1 MRIRLFLISGV
12 LAACAVAS
20 GCASDSAA
28 GKGAAQGASVGMVG
42 GAVAGA
48 VGSLLWGGNPVEGAV
63 KSGITGAA
71 AGAAVGGMSG
81 AQRDRAAKER
91 AAATPGNNFDT
102 NQAELRKRIGDRN
115 YSTAVLLT
123 QCRHK
128 DAIASSQ
135 EILASSKDPQ
145 ERQYAWLI
153 QSVAA
158 EESGDKQLASSLY
171 PKIVQEDSSRGGVDK
186 LRADALEGVIK
197 VQNARR
203 QHGLPPTCS

>member
-1 MRIRLFLISGV
+1 MAAA
-12 LAACAVAS
+12 LAG

-71 AGAAVGGMSG
+71 AGAAVGGMAG
-81 AQRDRAAKER
+81 AQRDKQQKQAAAKPP
-91 AAATPGNNFDT
+91 ANDFDT
-102 NQAELRKRIGDRN
+102 NQAALRKRIGDRN

-123 QCRHK
+123 QCKHK
-128 DAIASSQ
+128 EAIAASQ
-135 EILASSKDPQ
+135 DTLAVSKDPQ

-158 EESGDKQLASSLY
+158 EESGDKQLASSIY
-171 PKIVQEDSSRGGVDK
+171 PKIEKEDSSRGSVDK

-203 QHGLPPTCS
+203 QHGLPPTCG

>member
-1 MRIRLFLISGV
+1 MRFFAIIVALGSAFLAG
-12 LAACAVAS
+12 

-81 AQRDRAAKER
+81 AQRDRAAKGS
-91 AAATPGNNFDT
+91 AAKTANDFDT
-102 NQAELRKRIGDRN
+102 SQAELRKRIGDRN

-123 QCRHK
+123 QCRHRE
-128 DAIASSQ
+128 AIASTQ
-135 EILASSKDPQ
+135 ETLASSKDPQ

-158 EESGDKQLASSLY
+158 EESGDKQLASSIY
-171 PKIVQEDSSRGGVDK
+171 PKIAQEDSSRGGVDK

-203 QHGLPPTCS
+203 QHGLPPTCG

>member
-1 MRIRLFLISGV
+1 
-12 LAACAVAS
+12 
-20 GCASDSAA
+20 
-28 GKGAAQGASVGMVG
+28 MVG

-63 KSGITGAA
+63 KGGVVGAASGAATGAM
-71 AGAAVGGMSG
+71 AGS
-81 AQRDRAAKER
+81 QRDRAAKEQS
-91 AAATPGNNFDT
+91 AAKPPANNFDT

-128 DAIASSQ
+128 EAIASTQ
-135 EILASSKDPQ
+135 ETLASSKDPQ

-158 EESGDKQLASSLY
+158 EESGDKQLASSIY
-171 PKIVQEDSSRGGVDK
+171 PQIAKEDSSRGGVDK

-203 QHGLPPTCS
+203 SHGLPPTCG

>member
-1 MRIRLFLISGV
+1 MTGLVGLV
-12 LAACAVAS
+12 LTS

-81 AQRDRAAKER
+81 AQRDRAAKEKSAK
-91 AAATPGNNFDT
+91 AANDFDT

-123 QCRHK
+123 QCKHK
-128 DAIASSQ
+128 EAIASTQ
-135 EILASSKDPQ
+135 ETLASSKNPQ

-158 EESGDKQLASSLY
+158 EESGDKQLASSIY
-171 PKIVQEDSSRGGVDK
+171 PKIVQEDSSRVSVDK

-203 QHGLPPTCS
+203 QHGLPPTCG